1 MKKETVIYSCKAHV
15 EMAIDDFVNK
25 VEAAPQVLKIENK
38 DCSYCKEEA
47 EYEIKE

>member
-1 MKKETVIYSCKAHV
+1 MEKEIVIYSCKTHV

-25 VEAAPQVLKIENK
+25 TEAAPQIIKVENIN
-38 DCSYCKEEA
+38 CSYCKEKA

>member
-1 MKKETVIYSCKAHV
+1 MEAKIIYACTAHV

-25 VEAAPQVLKIENK
+25 AETAPQISKIQNSK
-38 DCSYCKEEA
+38 CDYCIDDA

>member
-1 MKKETVIYSCKAHV
+1 MEKEIVIYTCRDHV

-25 VEAAPQVLKIENK
+25 VEGAPQIVKVQNGK
-38 DCSYCKEEA
+38 CSYCKEDA

>member
-1 MKKETVIYSCKAHV
+1 MEKEIVIYSCKTHV

-25 VEAAPQVLKIENK
+25 AEVAPQITKVENK
-38 DCSYCKEEA
+38 TCNYCKEEA

>member
-1 MKKETVIYSCKAHV
+1 MEKEIIIYSCKMHV

-25 VEAAPQVLKIENK
+25 AEAAPQIVKVEDKN
-38 DCSYCKEEA
+38 CSYCKEKA